1 MTEIVELGHVG
12 IHVADLPRM
21 REFYTTVLG
30 LTVTDEHAGRGSVFL
45 SSRPGFEH
53 HELVLAVGR
62 NTPEDVKLVQQL
74 SWRVGSVE
82 GLQAI
87 HRRLIDAGAEIK
99 AVITHGNALGVYF
112 RDPENNHCEVYVHT
126 GLDVHQPF
134 RHDIALQSGTAQELL
149 AENRR
154 IVDEARTAAQ

>member
-1 MTEIVELGHVG
+1 V
-12 IHVADLPRM
+12 
-21 REFYTTVLG
+21 
-30 LTVTDEHAGRGSVFL
+30 
-45 SSRPGFEH
+45 
-53 HELVLAVGR
+53 
-62 NTPEDVKLVQQL
+62 
-74 SWRVGSVE
+74 
-82 GLQAI
+82 I

-134 RHDIALQSGTAQELL
+134 RHDIALQSGTAEELL

-154 IVDEARTAAQ
+154 IVDEARAAAQ

>member
-1 MTEIVELGHVG
+1 MTEIVELGHVD
-12 IHVADLPRM
+12 IHVTDLPRM
-21 REFYTTVLG
+21 REFYTKVLG
-30 LTVTDEHAGRGSVFL
+30 LTVTDEHEGRGSVFL

-62 NTPEDVKLVQQL
+62 DTPEDVTLVQQL

-87 HRRLIDAGAEIK
+87 HRRLVDAGAPIK
-99 AVITHGNALGVYF
+99 SVITHGNAFGVYF

-134 RHDIALQSGTAQELL
+134 RHDISLDSSTTEELL

-154 IVDEARTAAQ
+154 IVDEAQAAGR

>member
-1 MTEIVELGHVG
+1 MSEIVELGHVG
-12 IHVADLPRM
+12 IHVTDLPRM
-21 REFYTTVLG
+21 RQFYTQVLG
-30 LTVTDEHAGRGSVFL
+30 LTVTDQREGGGSVFL

-53 HELVLAVGR
+53 HELVLAQGR
-62 NTPEDVKLVQQL
+62 SAPEDVKLVQQL

-82 GLQAI
+82 GLQAV
-87 HRRLIDAGAEIK
+87 HRRLVDAEAPIK
-99 AVITHGNALGVYF
+99 SVITHGNALAVYF

-134 RHDIALQSGTAQELL
+134 RHDISLDGSAEELL

-154 IVDEARTAAQ
+154 IVDEARVVGG